1 MGQDASE
8 VRHQVDEA
16 REQLGDT
23 VEALAYKVN
32 APKRLKEQATAKVEY
47 AAQRVRTDPRVAKVQ
62 HTIDAAKERVKS
74 RRTVD
79 PAGGGSVAPDMA
91 GATRAKV
98 GASVRKLRAQ
108 PRPVKA
114 AALIG
119 AASGLVVGAVVARR
133 SR

>member
-1 MGQDASE
+1 MGQDPSE

-32 APKRLKEQATAKVEY
+32 APKRLKERATAKVES
-47 AAQRVRTDPRVAKVQ
+47 AGQRVRTDPRLEKVQ
-62 HTIDAAKERVKS
+62 HAVAAAKERLEK

-79 PAGGGSVAPDMA
+79 PAGGGWVAPDMA
-91 GATRAKV
+91 GATRAKL

-119 AASGLVVGAVVARR
+119 AASGLVIGAVVARR
-133 SR
+133 SQ